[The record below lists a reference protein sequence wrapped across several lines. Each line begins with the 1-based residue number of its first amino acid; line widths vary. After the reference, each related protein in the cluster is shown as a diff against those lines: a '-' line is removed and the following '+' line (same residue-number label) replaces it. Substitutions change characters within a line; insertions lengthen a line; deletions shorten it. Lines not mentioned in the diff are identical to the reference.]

1 MSMRKTMSIIGM
13 GIALASIIYSFFAM
27 GDTGH
32 IFGFEINIWTY
43 RLIWLA
49 LFGVILNGY
58 LKESK
63 KSK

>member
-1 MSMRKTMSIIGM
+1 MRKTISIIGM
-13 GIALASIIYSFFAM
+13 SIALIIIIYSFFAM
-27 GDTGH
+27 GDTGQ
-32 IFGFEINIWTY
+32 FFEFEINIWVY

-49 LFGVILNGY
+49 LFGVFLNGY